1 MVGILIL
8 LAVKRIFRV
17 QLFIEIV
24 CDTDD
29 ILTMFLV
36 WRIGCVS
43 NEAKIHNLSE
53 SVVNFR

>member
-36 WRIGCVS
+36 WCIGCVS
-43 NEAKIHNLSE
+43 NEAKIHI
-53 SVVNFR
+53 

>member
-43 NEAKIHNLSE
+43 NEAKIHI
-53 SVVNFR
+53 